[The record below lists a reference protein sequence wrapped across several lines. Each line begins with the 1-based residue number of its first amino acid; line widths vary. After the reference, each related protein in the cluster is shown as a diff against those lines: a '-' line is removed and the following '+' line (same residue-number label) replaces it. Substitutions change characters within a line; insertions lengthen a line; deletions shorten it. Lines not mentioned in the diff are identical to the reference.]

1 MNNDINSI
9 KEKIKKIKNEIF
21 ANHIMLLTFLFSI
34 FILLLNE
41 CMFLVLLFV
50 IFYLITLNKV
60 GLSLQ
65 LKEKYEILLK
75 MLEQED

>member
-21 ANHIMLLTFLFSI
+21 ADHIMLLTFLFSI